1 MIRSFARPY
10 ARAMMELVPSQADA
24 NALLAE
30 LRAFEKARRSS
41 TQLAELYAN
50 PSIDTQSKA
59 EVTKTIA
66 AKLQIGALGTRF
78 LEVLVRNHRIN
89 DLGPILEGWK
99 EMLNAAGGISHAVV
113 RSAHALNGEEQQRL
127 QAALERRFG
136 RTIDLELSTD
146 PSLLGG
152 FVAQVGS
159 EIHDASV
166 LGQINKFRTSLA

>member
-1 MIRSFARPY
+1 
-10 ARAMMELVPSQADA
+10 MELVPSHADA
-24 NALLAE
+24 DALLAE
-30 LRAFEKARRSS
+30 LRAFEKARRGS

-50 PSIDTQSKA
+50 PSIDTQAKA

-66 AKLQIGALGTRF
+66 SKLQIGALGARF

-99 EMLNAAGGISHAVV
+99 EMLNAAGGIAHAVV
-113 RSAHALNGEEQQRL
+113 RSAHALNDEERQRL

-166 LGQINKFRTSLA
+166 LGQINKFRTLLA